1 MGLSLGD
8 YHVFSGGP
16 EVVTWEEGEAEKR
29 HEKNLTRVA
38 GFEDPR
44 EK

>member
-1 MGLSLGD
+1 MGG
-8 YHVFSGGP
+8 YPVFSGGP
-16 EVVTWEEGEAEKR
+16 EVITGEEGEAEER
-29 HEKNLTRVA
+29 HEKDLVRVA